1 MKPMLAGVFVVIA
14 ACLTAGPAGSADKDN
29 KLPESVLKVLQNA
42 TEFELYS
49 IDFAHEDKGKTGFH
63 DLKSVG
69 KTTVKDA
76 DTRKKLVAEFVKGL
90 EGEITPARCF
100 NPRHGIRATHD
111 GKTVDLVICFECAQF
126 KLYEGKDGEPKT
138 LLIGKGPEPAF
149 DKVLKDAGVPKPKN

>member
-1 MKPMLAGVFVVIA
+1 MKLAFAGLFAVVVVV
-14 ACLTAGPAGSADKDN
+14 LVAGPAVSADN
-29 KLPESVLKVLQNA
+29 KLPESALKVLQSA

-49 IDFAHEDKGKTGFH
+49 IDFAHTDKEKTGFH
-63 DLKSVG
+63 NMKVAG

-76 DTRKKLVAEFVKGL
+76 DTRKKLVSALAKGAEENDGTV
-90 EGEITPARCF
+90 ANCF

-126 KLYEGKDGEPKT
+126 KLYEGKDAEPKT

-149 DKVLKDAGVPKPKN
+149 DKVLRDAGVPKPKN

>member
-1 MKPMLAGVFVVIA
+1 MTLARLARFA
-14 ACLTAGPAGSADKDN
+14 AAVTALTAGPGCSADN
-29 KLPESVLKVLQNA
+29 KLPESARKVLENA

-49 IDFAHEDKGKTGFH
+49 IDFAHPDKEKTGFH
-63 DLKSVG
+63 DLKVVG

-76 DTRKKLVAEFVKGL
+76 DVRKKLVAEFVKGL
-90 EGEITPARCF
+90 DGTPFPSKCF

-126 KLYEGKDGEPKT
+126 DVYGTDGAEPKR

-149 DKVLKDAGVPKPKN
+149 DKVLQDAGVAKPKN